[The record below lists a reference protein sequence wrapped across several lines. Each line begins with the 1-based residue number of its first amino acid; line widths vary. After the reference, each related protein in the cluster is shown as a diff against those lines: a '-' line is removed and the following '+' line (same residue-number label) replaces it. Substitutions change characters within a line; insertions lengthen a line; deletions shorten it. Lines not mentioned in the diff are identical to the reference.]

1 MLKLNLI
8 RTATWARRFPE
19 YLCCRQP
26 SDAMTNVTAVLT
38 IAAVLATLSPR
49 INLAHVKD
57 ASRVTTAGGA
67 SAVPAGGGSS
77 LLLSGGSG
85 ISLPTL

>member
-1 MLKLNLI
+1 MLTI
-8 RTATWARRFPE
+8 V
-19 YLCCRQP
+19 P
-26 SDAMTNVTAVLT
+26 SHGTNVAISLTKDASQVTAV
-38 IAAVLATLSPR
+38 
-49 INLAHVKD
+49 
-57 ASRVTTAGGA
+57 GGA